1 MPYVFICLIFV
12 SFSASAE
19 MFKCFDGVRPK
30 YTYQN
35 KPCEE
40 AGLKTE
46 KIITDKDALIGSVD
60 YSDYKREAK
69 ERAALADLSEQGNH
83 EHRKADYARSWA
95 NQRQDTADECA
106 ALLLEKRH
114 ILSMQRQNS
123 TAWLH
128 ERYAANRKRMQTID
142 CRAFN

>member
-1 MPYVFICLIFV
+1 
-12 SFSASAE
+12 

-40 AGLKTE
+40 AGLKTA
-46 KIITDKDALIGSVD
+46 KMITDKDALIGSAD
-60 YSDYKREAK
+60 FSGYKREAK
-69 ERAALADLSEQGNH
+69 ERAALADLSEQGND
-83 EHRKADYARSWA
+83 ERRKAEYTRSWTS
-95 NQRQDTADECA
+95 QRQDTADECA
-106 ALLLEKRH
+106 ALLSEKRH

-128 ERYAANRKRMQTID
+128 ERYAVNRKRMQAID
-142 CRAFN
+142 CQGV